1 MHGVVITAYRDFEAL
16 FGLVTW
22 LRGHA
27 CQVFIHL
34 DKKSRFRAAQLT
46 ALRDAGCHVERRFS
60 VPWGGHNHLLAIV
73 GLLDRAVQCPDL
85 KYVHVLSGQDYPVK
99 TFSEIDQA
107 CDGSIYM
114 SLTDIGSMNS
124 YTKEKYT
131 TFNLFFFL
139 ETIPS
144 LYGPLDAASSR
155 LQRLLGL
162 AREPK
167 TPLGDLYKGVVWASM
182 PAEVCRHVLKVSR
195 SEKWLAALRL
205 AYVPEEF
212 FFQTAIMNSPYSER
226 VVKNN
231 RRYTDWRFRNGS
243 RPAVLDINDFEK
255 IVSSKA
261 LFMRKVDSRISRNL
275 IDQMRAR
282 NGG

>member
-1 MHGVVITAYRDFEAL
+1 MVITAYKDFEAL
-16 FGLVTW
+16 FGLITW
-22 LRGHA
+22 LRRHA

-34 DKKSRFRAAQLT
+34 DKKSRFSAVEVA
-46 ALRDAGCHVERRFS
+46 ALREAGCYVARKFS
-60 VPWGGHNHLLAIV
+60 VPWGGRNHLLAIV
-73 GLLDRAVQCPDL
+73 DLLDRAVQSPNL
-85 KYVHVLSGQDYPVK
+85 KYIHILSGQDYPVK
-99 TFSEIDQA
+99 TFAEIDAA

-114 SLTDIGSMNS
+114 SLTGAKAMNS
-124 YTKEKYT
+124 YTLEKYT
-131 TFNLFFFL
+131 TFNWFYFL
-139 ETIPS
+139 ETIPR

-162 AREPK
+162 ARAPK

-182 PAEVCRHVLKVSR
+182 PAEVCRHVLKVAR

-212 FFQTAIMNSPYSER
+212 FFQTAIMNSPYSEQ

-243 RPAVLDINDFEK
+243 RPAVLDTNDFEK

-275 IDQMRAR
+275 IDRLRAR